1 MECVLPCHNAF
12 TVKHVKA
19 VFNEQKWSDA
29 MAARVSEYQCAGSFF
44 WIDLGYNAVPDIPV
58 SQAAIRHFS
67 DQILNAG
74 KLPFPTTIAIPG
86 PSYDVKAHLGKLKR
100 VSPEEP
106 EMAMIFALDNSLRM
120 DGSYDNAEKVK
131 TILLSMT
138 LEFKVLATPEACFLC
153 QVNLREY
160 ITGLFTVAARSAV
173 QRIIELML
181 FRDRQKTKMSASD
194 LALKWIDEVKM
205 ASISEKVTADFVRQ
219 AQAVYDNMF
228 KNGQTFD
235 IIMAAEQEWG
245 KQSPFDSVY
254 KLSAIVSK
262 CTSVEQN
269 LWVCASI
276 VDAVK
281 NGFMTAPEFSV
292 RSLSGKGSGNFGIID
307 LCLLKSQLYKYIS
320 TDFLNLH
327 RFSSTIAK
335 KIHGMSSHAGC
346 RNLFGYKNEKATN
359 MQWLGTLPESGWKL
373 CTLVE
378 NMIYSIS
385 LDSDLRTM
393 GKDGKTAREIME
405 EPPFKDRIEEV
416 LSALENENSKDDDP
430 NQIASN
436 ATQESA
442 SKCIRCHA

>member
-1 MECVLPCHNAF
+1 MMECVLPCHNAC

-29 MAARVSEYQCAGSFF
+29 MAARVPEYQCAGSFF

-219 AQAVYDNMF
+219 AQAVYDNLF

-245 KQSPFDSVY
+245 KQ
-254 KLSAIVSK
+254 
-262 CTSVEQN
+262 
-269 LWVCASI
+269 
-276 VDAVK
+276 
-281 NGFMTAPEFSV
+281 
-292 RSLSGKGSGNFGIID
+292 
-307 LCLLKSQLYKYIS
+307 
-320 TDFLNLH
+320 
-327 RFSSTIAK
+327 
-335 KIHGMSSHAGC
+335 
-346 RNLFGYKNEKATN
+346 
-359 MQWLGTLPESGWKL
+359 
-373 CTLVE
+373 
-378 NMIYSIS
+378 
-385 LDSDLRTM
+385 
-393 GKDGKTAREIME
+393 
-405 EPPFKDRIEEV
+405 
-416 LSALENENSKDDDP
+416 
-430 NQIASN
+430 
-436 ATQESA
+436 
-442 SKCIRCHA
+442 